1 MKKIFDLDLQ
11 YDAKYN
17 EMSVIFGSIVAL
29 IHPRVQFESDKENW
43 FQSQASISLPLYT
56 AINEQSDYDFHDTK
70 TLMKNNAMITGSS
83 YESPRNERRG

>member
-1 MKKIFDLDLQ
+1 MSLAEQQLEDVSRTLQFDIDDTRKYLLDKISELDLQ

-43 FQSQASISLPLYT
+43 LQ
-56 AINEQSDYDFHDTK
+56 
-70 TLMKNNAMITGSS
+70 
-83 YESPRNERRG
+83 R